1 MISAYVSVVMATYN
15 GERHVAE
22 QLRSI
27 LEQSHPPA
35 EIVIGDDGSADRTL
49 EVIDEVAATTAVPI
63 RVTANRRRLG
73 YGENFMQTATRATGD
88 FIAFADQDD
97 SWFPDKLERAVTA
110 LQQPDAM
117 LWVGAWTITDETLRP
132 VPSRSIR
139 TGFAQRSALAYPM
152 HVAHGTR
159 MVLDASMLKYL
170 PAERRPVSVYAD
182 GLAHQDEWA
191 MFAAHVLGRIIF
203 DARPCMFYRRHPTA
217 VSAEAPD
224 QPSKR
229 WLLSRDGEAD
239 DDLVRLAAQDRA
251 TYLRRRATVPE
262 CIPVRDR
269 LLRAA
274 DYYEQLVPRLTRRV
288 STQNAPGRWSK
299 GASLASAVV
308 HGDHRPLRMGGL
320 GAWNL
325 LQDVYALSR

>member
-1 MISAYVSVVMATYN
+1 MTGRVSVVMATYN
-15 GERHVAE
+15 GERYVAE

-27 LEQSHPPA
+27 LEQTHLPA
-35 EIVIGDDGSADRTL
+35 EIVVGDDGSVDRTL
-49 EVIDEVAATTAVPI
+49 EVIGEMAAASPVPI
-63 RVTANRRRLG
+63 RVAVNPERLG
-73 YGENFMQTATRATGD
+73 YGENFMRTATRATGD
-88 FIAFADQDD
+88 LIAFADQDD
-97 SWFPDKLERAVTA
+97 FWYPNKLEWAVAA

-117 LWVGAWTITDETLRP
+117 LWVGAWTIVDGDLRP
-132 VPSRSIR
+132 VPSRGIR
-139 TGFAQRSALAYPM
+139 TGFAQKSALAYPM

-159 MVLDASMLKYL
+159 MVLDAGMLKYL
-170 PAERRPVSVYAD
+170 PAEGRPVSVYAD

-191 MFAAHVLGRIIF
+191 VFAAHVLGRIVY
-203 DARPCMFYRRHPTA
+203 DPRPCMAYRRHSTA

-239 DDLVRLAAQDRA
+239 DDLVRRAAADRA
-251 TYLRRRATVPE
+251 GYLRRRAEAPE
-262 CIPVRDR
+262 CAPVRNR

-274 DYYEQLVPRLTRRV
+274 DYYDQLLPRLARRV
-288 STQNAPGRWSK
+288 STQKAPSRWAR
-299 GASLASAVV
+299 GGSLAAALA

-325 LQDVYALSR
+325 LQDIYALAR

>member
-1 MISAYVSVVMATYN
+1 MTAAVSVVMATFN
-15 GERHVAE
+15 GERHLAE

-35 EIVIGDDGSADRTL
+35 EIVIGDDGSVDRTL
-49 EVIDEVAATTAVPI
+49 EVIDEVAASTPVPI
-63 RVTANRRRLG
+63 RATVNRERLG
-73 YGENFMQTATRATGD
+73 YGENFMQTAARAKGD

-97 SWFPDKLERAVTA
+97 VWFPQKLEWAVTA
-110 LQQPDAM
+110 LQEPDAM
-117 LWVGAWTITDETLRP
+117 LWVGAWTIADEELRP
-132 VPSRSIR
+132 VPNRRFR
-139 TGFAQRSALAYPM
+139 TGFAQKSALAYPM

-159 MVLDASMLKYL
+159 MVLDARMLHYL
-170 PAERRPVSVYAD
+170 PPERRPVSVYAD

-191 MFAAHVLGRIIF
+191 VFAAHVLGRIVY
-203 DARPCMFYRRHPTA
+203 DPRPCMFYRRHPTA

-224 QPSKR
+224 QPSKL

-239 DDLVRLAAQDRA
+239 DDLVRLAAEDRA
-251 TYLRRRATVPE
+251 SYLRRRSMAPE
-262 CIPVRDR
+262 CAPVKDR

-274 DYYEQLVPRLTRRV
+274 GYYQQLVPRLTRRV
-288 STQNAPGRWSK
+288 ATQNAPTRWSR
-299 GASLASAVV
+299 GTSLARAFV

-325 LQDVYALSR
+325 LQDIYAVSR